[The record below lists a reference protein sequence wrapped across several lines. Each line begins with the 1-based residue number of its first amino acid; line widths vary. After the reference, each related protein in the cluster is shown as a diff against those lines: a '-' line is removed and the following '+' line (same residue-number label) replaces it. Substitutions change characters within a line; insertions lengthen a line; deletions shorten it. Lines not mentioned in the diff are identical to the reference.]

1 MIIRNFQSLSTNSA
15 KKDALSIIEAGLVA
29 ADPKIHLE
37 KIIKKGVLILPGKK
51 VSLENYSHVFVI
63 AMGKAGHTMA
73 RAADSLMRV
82 DGGIVVVPDK
92 IKTMAKKFKVI
103 QA

>member
-29 ADPKIHLE
+29 PDPKIHLE
-37 KIIKKGVLILPGKK
+37 KIIKKNALILPRRKI
-51 VSLENYSHVFVI
+51 SLEKYSHVFVI
-63 AMGKAGHTMA
+63 AMGKAGHVMV
-73 RAADSLMRV
+73 RAVDSLMRV
-82 DGGIVVVPDK
+82 DGGVVVVPDK
-92 IKTMAKKFKVI
+92 IKTLAKKFKVI